1 MVGTSNDDGWGV
13 DGTLRPWPKKGPWF
27 TPGARPSGG
36 GRWGRGQS
44 DEYSLSLG
52 VGWLSVMC
60 GDQGSMGWPKVE
72 VW

>member
-1 MVGTSNDDGWGV
+1 MMAGV
-13 DGTLRPWPKKGPWF
+13 WTERSDHGRRKDHGSRR
-27 TPGARPSGG
+27 ARVQVEEEDGG
-36 GRWGRGQS
+36 GGKVMS
-44 DEYSLSLG
+44 TLSLG